1 LHTTATNEN
10 YVLNHKPSPRFMPI
24 NETER
29 LICNRAHASNP
40 VQTVVKDG
48 ISPQELRRI
57 SAAAHELK
65 INRRNRFSFIYLVL
79 GDDIFQMPA
88 KEAFAEM
95 RNFQKHLMTTL
106 KRYGLPPLWLNV
118 LEVRGGLHANYFFLG
133 SPKLAANLAVNFARF
148 CKNGT
153 GKGCAIQ
160 LLTEQEFDTKI
171 RYVFKERSTQT
182 NLMVLNGYPKK
193 TKGSHRLEGQGDR
206 VRLSNQLTDSVITK
220 YPELAWKKSLYK
232 KP

>member
-10 YVLNHKPSPRFMPI
+10 YVLNHNPSHRFLPL

-48 ISPQELRRI
+48 ISPQEIRRI

-65 INRRNRFSFIYLVL
+65 RNRRNRFSFIYLVL
-79 GDDIFQMPA
+79 GDDIFQMSE

-95 RNFQKHLMTTL
+95 RKFQNHLMTTL

-118 LEVRGGLHANYFFLG
+118 LEVSGGLHANYFFLG
-133 SPKLAANLAVNFARF
+133 NPKLAENLTVNFARF
-148 CKNGT
+148 CR
-153 GKGCAIQ
+153 KGRAIQ

-182 NLMVLNGYPKK
+182 NLMLLNGYRRKRI
-193 TKGSHRLEGQGDR
+193 KGSHRLEGQGDR
-206 VRLSNQLTDSVITK
+206 VRLSKHLTKMVIINN
-220 YPELAWKKSLYK
+220 PELAWKKSLYK
-232 KP
+232 RP